1 MASISEMLE
10 DAKASVKQ
18 MEKKHNFKKANKDRE
33 AAVQLQYDL
42 GLCRA
47 KLERCKKQFNQTI
60 REQSR
65 HIEKG
70 RSEGHDVLVQ
80 EQILWDAALGYLLVR
95 DAIFAL
101 ESVNNYDTVEHAYEL
116 LDVAVKQMSGKK
128 EKPARNWGF
137 KRNKE
142 RDSYGYLTSA
152 ATLKDKETMLDS
164 FFEELKQT
172 GDMEAC
178 LDAVRNSKDGKVGR
192 EKLASM
198 TTAASPSGG
207 SDIDQTMARLR
218 QNVGSVKEDQD
229 LDIAIDTDV
238 RPPEY

>member
-10 DAKASVKQ
+10 DAKASIKQ
-18 MEKKHNFKKANKDRE
+18 MEKKHNFRRANRDRE

-47 KLERCKKQFNQTI
+47 KLERCKKQFGQTI

-70 RSEGHDVLVQ
+70 RSEGLDVLVQ

-101 ESVNNYDTVEHAYEL
+101 QSVNNYDTVEHAYEL
-116 LDVAVKQMSGKK
+116 LDAAVRQMTGKR
-128 EKPARNWGF
+128 EKKRNWGF
-137 KRNKE
+137 KGNKE

-152 ATLKDKETMLDS
+152 ATLREKETKLDG
-164 FFEELKQT
+164 FFEELKKT
-172 GDMEAC
+172 GDIEAC
-178 LDAVRNSKDGKVGR
+178 LATAQNPNDVRADR
-192 EKLASM
+192 EQMAS
-198 TTAASPSGG
+198 TTATTSPSGG
-207 SDIDQTMARLR
+207 SDFDQTMARLP
-218 QNVGSVKEDQD
+218 QNAKSVGEDD
-229 LDIAIDTDV
+229 ELDGMVSTDIH
-238 RPPEY
+238 PPEC

>member
-33 AAVQLQYDL
+33 AAAQLQYDL

-70 RSEGHDVLVQ
+70 RSEGLDVLVQ
-80 EQILWDAALGYLLVR
+80 EQILWDAALGYLMVR

-101 ESVNNYDTVEHAYEL
+101 QSVNNYDTVEHAYDL
-116 LDVAVKQMSGKK
+116 LDAAVRQMTGKQEKK
-128 EKPARNWGF
+128 RNWGF
-137 KRNKE
+137 RRDKE

-152 ATLKDKETMLDS
+152 ATLKEKETMLDG
-164 FFEELKQT
+164 FFEELKET
-172 GDMEAC
+172 GDIEAC
-178 LDAVRNSKDGKVGR
+178 LAAAPNPNDARVNR
-192 EKLASM
+192 EQLASQTA
-198 TTAASPSGG
+198 TTSPSSVAG
-207 SDIDQTMARLR
+207 IDQTMARLHQTVR
-218 QNVGSVKEDQD
+218 PTKEEENI
-229 LDIAIDTDV
+229 DIMIDTDV
-238 RPPEY
+238 RPPER

>member
-70 RSEGHDVLVQ
+70 RSEGLDVQVQ
-80 EQILWDAALGYLLVR
+80 EQILKDAALGYLLVR

-101 ESVNNYDTVEHAYEL
+101 QSVNNYDTVEHAYDL
-116 LDVAVKQMSGKK
+116 LDAAVRQMTGKR
-128 EKPARNWGF
+128 EKKRNWGF
-137 KRNKE
+137 RRDKE

-152 ATLKDKETMLDS
+152 ATLKEKETMLDG
-164 FFEELKQT
+164 FFEELKKT
-172 GDMEAC
+172 GDIEAC
-178 LDAVRNSKDGKVGR
+178 LAAAPNPNDVRGDR
-192 EKLASM
+192 EQLAS
-198 TTAASPSGG
+198 TTATTNLSGE
-207 SDIDQTMARLR
+207 SDFDQTMARLR
-218 QNVGSVKEDQD
+218 QNVKLDRGEED
-229 LDIAIDTDV
+229 LNITIDTDV

>member
-47 KLERCKKQFNQTI
+47 KLERCKKQFDQTI

-70 RSEGHDVLVQ
+70 RSEGLDVLVQ

-101 ESVNNYDTVEHAYEL
+101 QSVNNYDTVEHAYEL
-116 LDVAVKQMSGKK
+116 LNAAVRQMTGKR
-128 EKPARNWGF
+128 EKKRNWGF
-137 KRNKE
+137 MRDKE

-152 ATLKDKETMLDS
+152 ATLKEKETKLDG
-164 FFEELKQT
+164 FFEELKKT
-172 GDMEAC
+172 GDIEAC
-178 LDAVRNSKDGKVGR
+178 LAAARNPNDVRGDR
-192 EKLASM
+192 EQMAS
-198 TTAASPSGG
+198 TTATTSTSGE
-207 SDIDQTMARLR
+207 SDFDQTMARLR
-218 QNVGSVKEDQD
+218 QNVKLDRGEED
-229 LDIAIDTDV
+229 LNITIDTDV